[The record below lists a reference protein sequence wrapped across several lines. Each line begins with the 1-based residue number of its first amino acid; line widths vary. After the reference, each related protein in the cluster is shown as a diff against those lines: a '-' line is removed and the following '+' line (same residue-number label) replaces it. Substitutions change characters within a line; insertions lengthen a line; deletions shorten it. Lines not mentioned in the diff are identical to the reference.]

1 MKIVILS
8 FLKYDRCI
16 YARKIEK
23 DIDLYITNLNNLYTM
38 EPIYYY
44 MKRIKKN
51 NNDHYNFLLN
61 DNKSNKPL
69 IIVKDS
75 NLQLSSTS
83 QSLSTNITI
92 TKDERLDLIKISKG
106 LIQILKRNGF
116 TVEMILEYGPS
127 QIAEILGIDVYI
139 GKIIY
144 EETKKATR
152 NINTNSL
159 IN

>member
-1 MKIVILS
+1 
-8 FLKYDRCI
+8 
-16 YARKIEK
+16 
-23 DIDLYITNLNNLYTM
+23 M

-44 MKRIKKN
+44 MKRIKNN
-51 NNDHYNFLLN
+51 NNDRYNFLLI
-61 DNKSNKPL
+61 DNKSSKPL
-69 IIVKDS
+69 INVKDS
-75 NLQLSSTS
+75 NLQLLSSSS
-83 QSLSTNITI
+83 QSSSTNIAN

-106 LIQILKRNGF
+106 LVEILQSNGF

-144 EETKKATR
+144 DETKKVTS
-152 NINTNSL
+152 NINPNSL

>member
-1 MKIVILS
+1 
-8 FLKYDRCI
+8 
-16 YARKIEK
+16 
-23 DIDLYITNLNNLYTM
+23 M

-44 MKRIKKN
+44 MKRIKNN
-51 NNDHYNFLLN
+51 NNDRYNFLLI
-61 DNKSNKPL
+61 DNESSKPL
-69 IIVKDS
+69 INVKDS
-75 NLQLSSTS
+75 NLQLSSSS
-83 QSLSTNITI
+83 QSSSTNIAN

-106 LIQILKRNGF
+106 LVEILQSNGF

-144 EETKKATR
+144 DETKKVTS
-152 NINTNSL
+152 NINPNSL

>member
-1 MKIVILS
+1 
-8 FLKYDRCI
+8 
-16 YARKIEK
+16 
-23 DIDLYITNLNNLYTM
+23 
-38 EPIYYY
+38 
-44 MKRIKKN
+44 MKRIKRN
-51 NNDHYNFLLN
+51 NNDRYNFLLI

-75 NLQLSSTS
+75 NLQLSSSS
-83 QSLSTNITI
+83 QSSSTNITI

-144 EETKKATR
+144 EETKKATS
-152 NINTNSL
+152 NVNTNSL